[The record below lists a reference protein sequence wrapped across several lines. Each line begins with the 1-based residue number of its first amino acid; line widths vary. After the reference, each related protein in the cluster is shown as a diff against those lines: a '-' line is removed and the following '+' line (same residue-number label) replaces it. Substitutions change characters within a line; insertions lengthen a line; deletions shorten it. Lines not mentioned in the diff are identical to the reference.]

1 VSVSDAYDEITV
13 VARVV
18 TGRLAGRAAS
28 AVKTAHSIAVVM
40 SAAGRRAFAEAWFLA
55 GFAASGRGFHGETYD
70 VARYPALRELLI
82 TEFERRWF
90 GQS

>member
-1 VSVSDAYDEITV
+1 MSVSDAYDELTV
-13 VARVV
+13 VARAL
-18 TGRLAGRAAS
+18 TARAAS
-28 AVKTAHSIAVVM
+28 RTASVAKTARSVAVVM
-40 SAAGRRAFAEAWFLA
+40 TSAARRAFAEAWFLA

-70 VARYPALRELLI
+70 VARYPALRELLV